1 MNAKRTSSQKLET
14 LIDDAVESVMAMT
27 EEELRQS
34 FHEAGTDLETEAAW
48 VAELISSKVTVPKE
62 SLVELSRKAL
72 DEGGA
77 SKFTFRLPDT
87 VEERRALFDQLRARP
102 GLLDPALMMAF
113 RDANDLSDQDIEGIL
128 ENLGELGLLDE
139 TDERE

>member
-14 LIDDAVESVMAMT
+14 LIDDAVESVMAMS

-34 FHEAGTDLETEAAW
+34 FHEADTDLETEAAW
-48 VAELISSKVTVPKE
+48 VAELISSKVTVPKQ

-72 DEGGA
+72 DEGGT
-77 SKFTFRLPDT
+77 SKIAFRLPDT
-87 VEERRALFDQLRARP
+87 VEERRAVFDRLRTCP

-113 RDANDLSDQDIEGIL
+113 RDADDLSDQDIEGIL

-139 TDERE
+139 TDEGE